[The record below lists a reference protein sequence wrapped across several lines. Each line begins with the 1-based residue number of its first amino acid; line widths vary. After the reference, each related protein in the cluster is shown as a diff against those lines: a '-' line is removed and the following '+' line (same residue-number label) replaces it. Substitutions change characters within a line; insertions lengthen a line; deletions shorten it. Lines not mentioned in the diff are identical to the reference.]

1 MSKIS
6 QKLYVALTRSGVSSG
21 AARHIAESVE
31 FLGDSTVQSAE
42 RDDYEITI
50 AAKALSSLVKR
61 HLDTT
66 PIIPSLQLDEQS
78 SDMTRV
84 GSPLKAKP
92 AEKGKKAEAGR
103 SSAIILA
110 ARRSSPGTRRALSY
124 ILPCLSVLAMILV
137 GALYIAATLASL
149 AAMLGT
155 AVCGTLL
162 FLAGLLYGV
171 SQISVFFGGAM
182 FELGIALISGGLAV
196 CMSVLL
202 FNLLTRALPFCRKRV
217 LILLSRLF
225 SESAS
230 LRGNPAA
237 KRNARSREIGG

>member
-1 MSKIS
+1 
-6 QKLYVALTRSGVSSG
+6 
-21 AARHIAESVE
+21 
-31 FLGDSTVQSAE
+31 
-42 RDDYEITI
+42 
-50 AAKALSSLVKR
+50 
-61 HLDTT
+61 
-66 PIIPSLQLDEQS
+66 
-78 SDMTRV
+78 
-84 GSPLKAKP
+84 
-92 AEKGKKAEAGR
+92 
-103 SSAIILA
+103 
-110 ARRSSPGTRRALSY
+110 
-124 ILPCLSVLAMILV
+124 MILV